1 MNNDEGDRKVTNS
14 VIARSTSAITTP
26 EATAPAIAFDYRK
39 AQFRYDPFPI
49 GLITPVLQHSVY
61 EQLVNTFPNISLFK
75 KMSYLGNKN
84 SIKYSL
90 AEMNNGDNYFAYL
103 DSNPI
108 WKNFYNY
115 IKSPAF
121 LYRTLEMLS
130 ANKIE
135 LGFIRPDQD
144 AEAKPLIKK
153 LKEAIAMKQRGHKL
167 PLKTRFEFSVLP
179 ADGGQLQPHTDSPG
193 KVITLVISMASSGDW
208 NPAFGGSTD
217 ILKPKDLTRN
227 FNYMNTY
234 LDFDEVEKI
243 DSYAFLPNQAIVFIK
258 TFNSWHSVG
267 PMTGT
272 GSELL
277 RRTLT
282 INIEAT
288 EQGGYAS

>member
-1 MNNDEGDRKVTNS
+1 LTNS
-14 VIARSTSAITTP
+14 VITRSSSVIGASA
-26 EATAPAIAFDYRK
+26 ATAPAIAFDYRK

-49 GLITPVLQHSVY
+49 GLVTPVLEQSVY
-61 EQLVNTFPNISLFK
+61 AQLVNTFPNISLFK

-115 IKSPAF
+115 IKSPDF

-135 LGFIRPDQD
+135 LGFIKPDED
-144 AEAKPLIKK
+144 PKKKPLIKK
-153 LKEAIAMKQRGHKL
+153 LKEAVAMKSRGHKL

-193 KVITLVISMASSGDW
+193 KVITLVISMANPGEW
-208 NPAFGGSTD
+208 NPAFGGGTD
-217 ILKPKDLTRN
+217 ILKPKDVTQN
-227 FNYMNTY
+227 FNYVNRY
-234 LDFDEVEKI
+234 LDFTEVEQI
-243 DSYAFLPNQAIVFIK
+243 DSYAFLPNQAIIFIK

-267 PMTGT
+267 PMTGA